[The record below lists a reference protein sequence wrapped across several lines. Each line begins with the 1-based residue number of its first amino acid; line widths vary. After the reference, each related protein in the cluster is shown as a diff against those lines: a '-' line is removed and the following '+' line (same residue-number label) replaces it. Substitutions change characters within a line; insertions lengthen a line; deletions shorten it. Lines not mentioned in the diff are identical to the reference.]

1 MLNLKEDAQSAF
13 MEGEF
18 TVQKTNQKFSKI
30 GLGHNHEQLNGNI
43 KGLGGATGLMKN
55 DSNLQDGLWRVQKPL
70 ALMMNLNIMLVS
82 INSKTMSN
90 NFMIRMKH
98 LK

>member
-13 MEGEF
+13 MEREF

-55 DSNLQDGLWRVQKPL
+55 DSNLQRWLVAGPETARFNDEFEYYVGFYQLENDVQ
-70 ALMMNLNIMLVS
+70 
-82 INSKTMSN
+82 
-90 NFMIRMKH
+90 
-98 LK
+98 

>member
-13 MEGEF
+13 MEREF

-30 GLGHNHEQLNGNI
+30 GLGHNHEQLSGNI

-55 DSNLQDGLWRVQKPL
+55 DSNLQRWLVAGPETARFNDEFEYYVGFYQLENDVQ
-70 ALMMNLNIMLVS
+70 
-82 INSKTMSN
+82 
-90 NFMIRMKH
+90 
-98 LK
+98 

>member
-55 DSNLQDGLWRVQKPL
+55 DSNLQRWLVAGPEAARFNDEFEYYVGLYQLENDVQ
-70 ALMMNLNIMLVS
+70 
-82 INSKTMSN
+82 
-90 NFMIRMKH
+90 
-98 LK
+98 